1 MEDRMKKLYFETDSL
16 DKNAREIFLLTEDIM
31 MENAASGIEKII
43 HKKTKGKPAGILIL
57 TGSGNNGGDGY
68 VLARKLSQSP
78 YKVSVFKVFEPKT
91 EAAKLQHQRAVSAKV
106 HFVPGLIK
114 SDIIVDCIFGTG
126 FHGEIPDEAKKII
139 NKANKSKAFKIACDI
154 PSGMDRNGTV
164 KNLCFK
170 SDITVTMG
178 ALKTA
183 LFLSQAKDYTGKI
196 ILQNLGISYEN
207 FTNNAPVTPQ
217 AFLLEK
223 NDLQLPVRNKENQHK
238 GNFGHALFISGE
250 KEGASHLAGLSASA
264 FGCGKVSI
272 LTEREI
278 NNFKP
283 ELMYTRE
290 LPRDISAIGIGMG
303 LGTNETAFT
312 KGKNIF
318 SQIKNKSSLP
328 IVLDADIF
336 YNPCIR
342 DFLLSHK
349 KAILTPHPKEFAVL
363 LKNTGVIKS
372 FGNEFSISEI
382 LEDPFTPVSAFCN
395 VFKDSIL
402 LLKGATQIISFY
414 NKKENKPEILINPLG
429 SVSLAKG
436 GSGDILTGLICSLLA
451 QNYKPLDAV
460 TNASLALAL
469 ASKKI
474 KNTFALTPEDL
485 IVNIKTL

>member
-1 MEDRMKKLYFETDSL
+1 MKNLYFETDSL
-16 DKNAREIFLLTEDIM
+16 DKNAREVFLLTEEIM
-31 MENAASGIEKII
+31 MENAVSGIEKII
-43 HKKTKGKPAGILIL
+43 HKKTKGKPAKILIL

-78 YKVSVFKVFEPKT
+78 YKVSVLKVFEPKT
-91 EAAKLQHQRAVSAKV
+91 ETAKLQYQRAVSAKV
-106 HFVPGLIK
+106 YFVSGLIK

-126 FHGEIPDEAKKII
+126 FHGEMPEEAKNII
-139 NKANKSKAFKIACDI
+139 SKANKIKAFKIACDI
-154 PSGMDRNGTV
+154 PSGLDRNGTI
-164 KNLCFK
+164 KDLCFK
-170 SDITVTMG
+170 SHITVTMG

-207 FTNNAPVTPQ
+207 FTNKAPVTPQ

-223 NDLQLPVRNKENQHK
+223 KDLQLPVRNKENQHK
-238 GNFGHALFISGE
+238 GNFGHALFISGS

-272 LTEREI
+272 QTDREI

-290 LPRDISAIGIGMG
+290 IPGDISALGIGMG

-318 SQIKNKSSLP
+318 SQIKNKPSLP
-328 IVLDADIF
+328 VVLDADIF

-349 KAILTPHPKEFAVL
+349 KAILTPHPKEFALL
-363 LKNTGVIKS
+363 LKNTGIKNS
-372 FGNEFSISEI
+372 FGNDYSVSEI
-382 LEDPFTPVSAFCN
+382 LENPFIPVNDFCKG
-395 VFKDSIL
+395 FKNSIL

-451 QNYKPLDAV
+451 QGYKSIDAV

-469 ASKKI
+469 ASKKT
-474 KNTFALTPEDL
+474 KNSFALTPEDL
-485 IVNIKTL
+485 ITNIKTL

>member
-1 MEDRMKKLYFETDSL
+1 MKNLYFETESL
-16 DKNAREIFLLTEDIM
+16 DKNAKKVFLLTEDIM
-31 MENAASGIEKII
+31 MENAVSGIEKII
-43 HKKTKGKPAGILIL
+43 LKKTKGNPARILIL

-78 YKVSVFKVFEPKT
+78 YKVSVLKVFEPKT
-91 EAAKLQHQRAVSAKV
+91 ESAKLQHQRAVSAKV
-106 HFVPGLIK
+106 RFVPGLIK

-126 FHGEIPDEAKKII
+126 FHGEMPEDAKNLIS
-139 NKANKSKAFKIACDI
+139 KANKSKAFKIACDI
-154 PSGMDRNGTV
+154 PSGLDRNGTV
-164 KNLCFK
+164 KDLCFK
-170 SDITVTMG
+170 SDITITMG

-196 ILQNLGISYEN
+196 ILQNLGISYRN
-207 FTNNAPVTPQ
+207 FTDNAPVTPQ

-223 NDLQLPVRNKENQHK
+223 KDLHLPVRNKENRHK

-250 KEGASHLAGLSASA
+250 KEGASHLSGLSASA

-272 LTEREI
+272 LTDRDI

-283 ELMYTRE
+283 ELMYTRD
-290 LPRDISAIGIGMG
+290 LPPDISALGIGMG
-303 LGTNETAFT
+303 LGTNERAFA
-312 KGKNIF
+312 KGENIF
-318 SQIKNKSSLP
+318 SQIINKQSLP
-328 IVLDADIF
+328 VVLDADIF

-349 KAILTPHPKEFAVL
+349 KAILTPHPKEFALL
-363 LKNTGVIKS
+363 LKNTGIKNS
-372 FGNEFSISEI
+372 LGNDYSVSEI
-382 LEDPFTPVSAFCN
+382 LEDPFIPVKDFCN
-395 VFKDSIL
+395 EFKNPIL

-414 NKKENKPEILINPLG
+414 NRKEDKTEILINPLG

-451 QNYKPLDAV
+451 QDYKPIDAV

-469 ASKKI
+469 ASKKT